1 LHFSGPTL
9 PYHNVYGFSDFSRIY
24 SARMI
29 NMRLFAKN
37 VRTFLLA
44 LILGLSVWLSAVS
57 IADPN
62 EVRAYPNPIPLE
74 VVGQDPSLILTSEM
88 PQTVEVSLRAPR
100 SVWES
105 LTGRDKAVRAIVD
118 LSGLSAGE
126 HTCEVQIMVDMRPYQ
141 IILANPTSVSVV
153 LESLSSRTFPLSL
166 SLSGQPAAGYQVGEA
181 TMDLTEI
188 TISGPDSL
196 VQKATRARVP
206 INLDAVREGIDES
219 VPVQVLDTQDEIV
232 RGLTINP
239 ESVHVTVPI
248 SQQAGFRVVAV
259 KVVVQ
264 GQQAAGYRIEN
275 ISVFPPVVTVFADDP
290 ELVNQLPGIV
300 ETQPLDLQDR
310 KEDVS
315 TRLSLDLPENITI
328 VGTQTVQVQVSI
340 SPIQTSVTLLNQ
352 LINVNGLSEG
362 LSAEVFPQ
370 TVDVI
375 VSGPLPVLDAL
386 TSKDVTVSVD
396 VTDLDIGVYQ
406 LTPDLKV
413 LVENVS
419 QESILPGTVEVVIA
433 IPDTPTPTAF
443 PP

>member
-1 LHFSGPTL
+1 
-9 PYHNVYGFSDFSRIY
+9 
-24 SARMI
+24 MI
-29 NMRLFAKN
+29 NMRLLAKN

-44 LILGLSVWLSAVS
+44 LILGVSVWVSAVS
-57 IADPN
+57 AADPN
-62 EVRAYPNPIPLE
+62 EVRAYPDPIPLE
-74 VVGQDPSLILTSEM
+74 MIGQDPSLIITSEI
-88 PQTVEVSLRAPR
+88 PQTVELSLRAPR

-105 LTGRDKAVRAIVD
+105 LIARDNSVRAILD
-118 LSGLSAGE
+118 LTGLSAGE
-126 HTCEVQIMVDMRPYQ
+126 HSREVQIMVDMRPYQ
-141 IILANPTSVSVV
+141 LVLKNPASVSVV
-153 LESLSSRTFPLSL
+153 LESVATRTFPLSL
-166 SLSGQPAAGYQVGEA
+166 SLSGQPAAGYQIGEA

-196 VQKATRARVP
+196 VQQATRARVP
-206 INLDAVREGIDES
+206 INLDGAREGIDEAVS
-219 VPVQVLDTQDEIV
+219 VQVLNARDELV

-239 ESVHVTVPI
+239 EAVQVTVPI
-248 SQQAGFRVVAV
+248 SQQGGFRDVAV

-264 GQQAAGYRIEN
+264 GQQAPGYRIEN

-352 LINVNGLSEG
+352 PINVNGLPEG
-362 LSAEVFPQ
+362 LRAQVFPQ

-375 VSGPLPVLDAL
+375 ISGPLPVLDAL
-386 TSKDVTVSVD
+386 ASQDITVSVN
-396 VTDLDIGVYQ
+396 VTDLEIGVYQ
-406 LTPDLKV
+406 LTPEVKV
-413 LVENVS
+413 LVESVLV
-419 QESILPGTVEVVIA
+419 ESILPGTVEVVIA
-433 IPDTPTPTAF
+433 IPNTPTPTAF
-443 PP
+443 PTP